1 MTDIQLRSS
10 REIPYFIL
18 SIILSVL
25 IYFLAIAS
33 IIGIAILLALI
44 LFSIYAL
51 YMSLGYIRANGIRI
65 SEKQFPD
72 VYERIVHISQEMGL
86 KKVPDVFVVH
96 SEGAFNAF
104 ATRFLGKHMVVLYSE
119 VFELAREQGNAEL
132 DFIIAHELTHIKR
145 NHVLKNTFILPA
157 RLVPFLSQAY
167 SRSCEYTC
175 DRHAAFFIRD
185 GAAAKRGLT
194 ILSIGKQLY
203 KEVNEDAYLE
213 QINTE
218 SNVFIWLSEVLSSHP
233 TTPKRV
239 QAVGHFMQV
248 EGTPL
253 YYPNTS
259 KIALGVGALLGIFII
274 GYIGVIAVMVTG
286 AVKYENFF
294 TGGLLQEEALSSEAS
309 TTENSTLESTAPL
322 TEESLN
328 LTPLMDAVLADDE
341 EAIREL
347 VANGVNL
354 EERDAEDTT
363 ALHHAVYSD
372 NNAIAELLLIS
383 GANPNTE
390 DQYTNALTASFYYEN
405 YDMAA
410 LLYKYGANPAALDPE
425 GYSGNNI
432 MGVNSDDEF
441 LDSLSEFTSAP

>member
-1 MTDIQLRSS
+1 MTDKQLRSN

-18 SIILSVL
+18 CIIFSAL
-25 IYFLAIAS
+25 IYLIAIAS
-33 IIGIAILLALI
+33 LIGIAILLAIFLI
-44 LFSIYAL
+44 SIFTL
-51 YMSLGYIRANGIRI
+51 YMSMGHIRANGIRI

-72 VYERIVHISQEMGL
+72 VYERIVHISQELGL
-86 KKVPDVFVVH
+86 KKVPDIFVVH

-145 NHVLKNTFILPA
+145 NHVWKNMFILPA

-218 SNVFIWLSEVLSSHP
+218 SNVIVWLSEVLSSHP

-248 EGTPL
+248 EGTPH

-259 KIALGVGALLGIFII
+259 KIALGIGALVGIFIV
-274 GYIGVIAVMVTG
+274 GYIGVIAIMVTG
-286 AVKYENFF
+286 VVKYEDLF
-294 TGGLLQEEALSSEAS
+294 TGDLLQEETSPETSTSESS
-309 TTENSTLESTAPL
+309 APL

-341 EAIREL
+341 ETIREL

-354 EERDAEDTT
+354 EERDAESTT

-383 GANPNTE
+383 GANPNTK
-390 DQYTNALTASFYYEN
+390 DNYTNALTASFYYEN

-410 LLYKYGANPAALDPE
+410 LLYKYGADPAILDPE

-432 MGVNSDDEF
+432 MGVSSGGF
-441 LDSLSEFTSAP
+441 LDSISKFTSTP